1 MSREAP
7 QRMVGRYELIRE
19 IGRGG
24 MAVVHLARQPELD
37 RFVAIKELASFY
49 AADAAM
55 ADRFLKEAR
64 LAGSLSHPNIV
75 TVYDYIAQDGVP
87 YILMEY
93 LPRGSLRPLA
103 RRLSLA
109 QAVGALQAVLAG
121 GAGARCRRCWRGS
134 RPPGRTRSCTGTSS
148 PRTSWWA
155 GTASRSP
162 TSG

>member
-1 MSREAP
+1 MRTSLTLVFHSGAKAKRPAVASVAMSREAP

-19 IGRGG
+19 LGRGG

-93 LPRGSLRPLA
+93 LPRG
-103 RRLSLA
+103 
-109 QAVGALQAVLAG
+109 
-121 GAGARCRRCWRGS
+121 
-134 RPPGRTRSCTGTSS
+134 
-148 PRTSWWA
+148 
-155 GTASRSP
+155 
-162 TSG
+162 